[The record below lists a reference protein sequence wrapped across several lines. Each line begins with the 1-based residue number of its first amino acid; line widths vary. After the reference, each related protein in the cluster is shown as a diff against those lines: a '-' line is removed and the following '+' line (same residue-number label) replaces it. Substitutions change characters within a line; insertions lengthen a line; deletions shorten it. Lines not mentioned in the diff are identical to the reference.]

1 MQILA
6 VFLLAGVLVWKSF
19 DSLVLQAKFEGL
31 VLFFSLRV
39 CLTLL

>member
-19 DSLVLQAKFEGL
+19 DSLVLKAKFEGL
-31 VLFFSLRV
+31 VLFCFSLYEY
-39 CLTLL
+39 T